1 MVACHID
8 NRASRVVTYKDI
20 MIGGIVFSILAIFAG
35 IVFLYHDQ
43 SAIAMVTTAVSG
55 ILGTFVGVNIKNKN
69 EDA

>member
-1 MVACHID
+1 MTQLITH
-8 NRASRVVTYKDI
+8 YKRR
-20 MIGGIVFSILAIFAG
+20 GT
-35 IVFLYHDQ
+35 VFLYHDQ